1 MTMRTLRVLLEKEFR
16 QFTRNAF
23 MPKMVILFPLLVMLV
38 IPWVTTMDVRHV
50 GVSVVDNDHSEL
62 SRRIVEKLGASDYF
76 TLRGVT
82 GSYEEAYATLEAGK
96 ADVILSIPES
106 FELSLAGSSPR
117 RIGIDVNGTNAL
129 KGGLGSQY
137 MVQIVQQALTE
148 VRQEQSPVVQVD
160 LFAVQNRYNPTLNYP
175 YFMVPAL
182 MIILLILICGFLPGL
197 NLVSEKEFG
206 TIEQI
211 NVTPVSRFL
220 FTLAK
225 LIPYWIIG
233 FVVLTLAMLLAWWVY
248 GLTPAGSV
256 GAVYL
261 AALFFI
267 LTMSGLG
274 IIIANRSSTMQ
285 QTMFVMFFFIMIFVL
300 MSGLLTPIE
309 SMPAWARDITYLLP
323 PRYFVTVMRAV
334 YLKGAS
340 VVELWPQYLALVG
353 FAALFNAV
361 AALTYKKQS

>member
-1 MTMRTLRVLLEKEFR
+1 MRTLRVLLEKEFR
-16 QFTRNAF
+16 QFVRNAF
-23 MPKMVILFPLLVMLV
+23 MPKMVIVFPLLVMLV
-38 IPWVTTMDVRHV
+38 IPWVATMDVRHV
-50 GVSVVDNDHSEL
+50 GVSIVDNDHSEA
-62 SRRIVEKLGASDYF
+62 SRRMVEKIRSSDYF
-76 TLRGVT
+76 SLKGVT
-82 GSYEEAYATLEAGK
+82 ESYEAAYATLEAGD
-96 ADVILSIPES
+96 ADVILTIPRD
-106 FELSLAGSSPR
+106 FELGLGSHTPKQ
-117 RIGIDVNGTNAL
+117 IGIDVNGTNSL
-129 KGGLGSQY
+129 KGSLGAQY
-137 MVQIVQQALTE
+137 MTQIVGQALAE
-148 VRQEQSPVVQVD
+148 LQQEQAPVVPAS
-160 LFAVQNRYNPTLNYP
+160 LFAVQNLYNPTLNYQH
-175 YFMVPAL
+175 FMVPAL
-182 MIILLILICGFLPGL
+182 MIILLVLICGFLPGL

-233 FVVLTLAMLLAWWVY
+233 FVVLTIAMLLAWWVY
-248 GLTPAGSV
+248 GLTPAGSI
-256 GAVYL
+256 GSVYL

-274 IIIANRSSTMQ
+274 ITIANRSSTMQ

-309 SMPAWARDITYLLP
+309 SMPAWARVITYLLP
-323 PRYFVTVMRAV
+323 PRYFVEAMRSV

-340 VVELWPQYLALVG
+340 LVELWPQYLALVG
-353 FAALFNAV
+353 YAGLFNAV

>member
-1 MTMRTLRVLLEKEFR
+1 MTMRTLLVLLEKEFR
-16 QFTRNAF
+16 QFVRNAF
-23 MPKMVILFPLLVMLV
+23 MPKMVIVFPLLVMLV
-38 IPWVTTMDVRHV
+38 IPWVATMDVKHV
-50 GVSVVDNDHSEL
+50 GVSIVDNDHSEV
-62 SRRIVEKLGASDYF
+62 SRRIIQKIKSSDYF
-76 TLRGVT
+76 SLKGVT
-82 GSYEEAYATLEAGK
+82 ESYEEAFDWLETEGV
-96 ADVILSIPES
+96 DVILTIPKD
-106 FELSLAGSSPR
+106 FELAMTGHSAK

-137 MVQIVQQALTE
+137 MIQV
-148 VRQEQSPVVQVD
+148 VRQAFTELQQEQGSIVPAEMFTVRN
-160 LFAVQNRYNPTLNYP
+160 LYNPTFNYQH
-175 YFMVPAL
+175 FMVPAL

-197 NLVSEKEFG
+197 NLVGEKEFG

-233 FVVLTLAMLLAWWVY
+233 FVVITLAMLLAWWVY
-248 GLTPAGSV
+248 GLTPAGSLV
-256 GAVYL
+256 SIYL

-274 IIIANRSSTMQ
+274 ITIANRSSTMQ

-309 SMPAWARDITYLLP
+309 SMPTWAQVITYILP
-323 PRYFVTVMRAV
+323 PRYFVEVMRAV

-340 VVELWPQYLALVG
+340 LVELWPQYVALVG
-353 FAALFNAV
+353 FAGLFNAI

>member
-16 QFTRNAF
+16 QFIRNAF

-38 IPWVTTMDVRHV
+38 IPWVATMDVRHV

-62 SRRIVEKLGASDYF
+62 SRRIVEKLRASDYF
-76 TLRGVT
+76 PLRGVT

-148 VRQEQSPVVQVD
+148 VRQEQSPVVQAD

-340 VVELWPQYLALVG
+340 VVELWPQYVALLG
-353 FAALFNAV
+353 FAGLFNAV

>member
-1 MTMRTLRVLLEKEFR
+1 MRRTLLVLLEKEFR
-16 QFTRNAF
+16 QFMRNAF
-23 MPKMVILFPLLVMLV
+23 MPKMVIVFPLLVMLV
-38 IPWVTTMDVRHV
+38 IPWVATMDVRHV
-50 GVSVVDNDHSEL
+50 GVSIVDNDHSEA
-62 SRRIVEKLGASDYF
+62 SRRIVEKIRSSDYF
-76 TLRGVT
+76 SLKSVT
-82 GSYEEAYATLEAGK
+82 ESYEAAYASLEASD
-96 ADVILSIPES
+96 ADVILSIPEH
-106 FELSLAGSSPR
+106 FERSLTGSSPR

-129 KGGLGSQY
+129 KGALGSQY
-137 MVQIVQQALTE
+137 MVQIVRQVLAELQ
-148 VRQEQSPVVQVD
+148 QEQQPVAATD
-160 LFAVQNRYNPTLNYP
+160 LFVVQNRYNPTLNYQH
-175 YFMVPAL
+175 FMVPAL
-182 MIILLILICGFLPGL
+182 MIILLVLICGFLPGI

-225 LIPYWIIG
+225 LIPYWVIG

-248 GLTPAGSV
+248 GLVPAGSI
-256 GAVYL
+256 GSVYL
-261 AALFFI
+261 AAFFFI

-309 SMPAWARDITYLLP
+309 SMPSWARAITYLLP
-323 PRYFVTVMRAV
+323 PRYFVEVMRAV

-340 VVELWPQYLALVG
+340 IVELWPQYLALVG
-353 FAALFNAV
+353 YAGLFNAV

>member
-1 MTMRTLRVLLEKEFR
+1 
-16 QFTRNAF
+16 
-23 MPKMVILFPLLVMLV
+23 
-38 IPWVTTMDVRHV
+38 
-50 GVSVVDNDHSEL
+50 
-62 SRRIVEKLGASDYF
+62 
-76 TLRGVT
+76 
-82 GSYEEAYATLEAGK
+82 
-96 ADVILSIPES
+96 
-106 FELSLAGSSPR
+106 
-117 RIGIDVNGTNAL
+117 
-129 KGGLGSQY
+129 
-137 MVQIVQQALTE
+137 
-148 VRQEQSPVVQVD
+148 
-160 LFAVQNRYNPTLNYP
+160 
-175 YFMVPAL
+175 MVPAL
-182 MIILLILICGFLPGL
+182 MIILLVLICGFLPGI

-309 SMPAWARDITYLLP
+309 SMPAWARAITYLLP

-340 VVELWPQYLALVG
+340 IVELWPQYLALVG
-353 FAALFNAV
+353 YAGLFNAV

>member
-1 MTMRTLRVLLEKEFR
+1 MRRTLLILLEKEFR
-16 QFTRNAF
+16 QFMRNAF
-23 MPKMVILFPLLVMLV
+23 MPKMVIVFPLLVMLV
-38 IPWVTTMDVRHV
+38 IPWVATMDVRHV
-50 GVSVVDNDHSEL
+50 GVSIVDNDHSEA
-62 SRRIVEKLGASDYF
+62 SRRIVEKIRSSDYF
-76 TLRGVT
+76 SLKSVT
-82 GSYEEAYATLEAGK
+82 ESYEAAYASLEEGD
-96 ADVILSIPES
+96 ADVILSIPEH
-106 FELSLAGSSPR
+106 FERSLAGSSPR
-117 RIGIDVNGTNAL
+117 RIGVDVNGTNAL
-129 KGGLGSQY
+129 KGALGSQY
-137 MVQIVQQALTE
+137 MVQIVRQALAE
-148 VRQEQSPVVQVD
+148 LQQEQMPVVATD
-160 LFAVQNRYNPTLNYP
+160 LFVVQNRYNPTLDYQH
-175 YFMVPAL
+175 FMVSAL
-182 MIILLILICGFLPGL
+182 MIILLVLICGFLPGI

-248 GLTPAGSV
+248 GLVPAGSV
-256 GAVYL
+256 GSVYL
-261 AALFFI
+261 AAFFFI

-309 SMPAWARDITYLLP
+309 SMPAWARAITYLLP
-323 PRYFVTVMRAV
+323 PRYFVEVMRAV
-334 YLKGAS
+334 DLKGAS
-340 VVELWPQYLALVG
+340 IAELWPQYLALVG
-353 FAALFNAV
+353 YAGLFNAV